1 VRVFL
6 VADMAPANAWKL
18 GEDFQSA
25 TFCKQGPRATDVDVA
40 VAMADGVGALVGITA
55 AGTEGVLWCVAVLA
69 QPVSRKTPAMM
80 ASEIFVHIPINPCTR
95 RRRVFADDPAGHGG

>member
-1 VRVFL
+1 
-6 VADMAPANAWKL
+6 
-18 GEDFQSA
+18 
-25 TFCKQGPRATDVDVA
+25 
-40 VAMADGVGALVGITA
+40 MADGVGALVGITA